1 MSSITTSA
9 LFTGLIFQGLLA
21 IAQNNYTINGKL
33 SNVKD
38 GEIINLME
46 NSGNIFVTIAS
57 DTVKNGKFNFSGKI
71 KESTELA
78 LIGNSADFPSKWL
91 SLWVGPK
98 SAIQISGNNY
108 FLNTWNVISKD
119 LRQQELGKYTAS
131 TKQELDSIQNLSV
144 QVGLLFQKMN
154 NASAAELKTIKFQ
167 IDSLRTIE
175 SVWQQ
180 KVFQKEISILKTAKV
195 SDIWFKKMTE
205 MAMDVRYNEKSS
217 FRPAVTSLFNKLTPQ
232 QKLELR
238 ALEISNYLYPPV
250 VVKKGESMVD
260 TILKDLNGKN
270 HMLKDY
276 KGKYLL
282 LDFWSVACGPCM
294 MAMPE
299 LRQLDSTAKDKILIV
314 SISMDTKK
322 EIWEKVSLSEK
333 ISWLNLSDGKGMTGI
348 AARYGVSGIPHY
360 VVISPEGVVLN
371 SWTGY
376 SKGLLQDKLKS
387 YLE

>member
-1 MSSITTSA
+1 MKHITISA
-9 LFTGLIFQGLLA
+9 LLTGLIFQGFLA
-21 IAQNNYTINGKL
+21 IAQNNYTIQGKL
-33 SNVKD
+33 SNLKD

-46 NSGNIFVTIAS
+46 TSGNIFVTIAS
-57 DTVKNGKFNFSGKI
+57 DTLKNGKFNFSGNI
-71 KESTELA
+71 KESTELV
-78 LIGNSADFPSKWL
+78 LIGNSTYFPSKWL
-91 SLWVGPK
+91 SLWVSPK
-98 SAIQISGNNY
+98 SAIQISGDNY
-108 FLNTWNVISKD
+108 FLKTWKVTSTHPM
-119 LRQQELGKYTAS
+119 QQELARYTAS
-131 TKQELDSIQNLSV
+131 SKQELDSIQNLSV
-144 QVGLLFQKMN
+144 QVNLLFQKLDK
-154 NASAAELKTIKFQ
+154 ASASERKIIKFQ

-175 SVWQQ
+175 SVWQDR
-180 KVFQKEISILKTAKV
+180 VYQKEISILKTASV
-195 SDIWFKKMTE
+195 NDIWFKKMTE
-205 MAMDVRYNEKSS
+205 MAMDVRYNQKSTLRS
-217 FRPAVTSLFNKLTPQ
+217 LVTSLFNKLKTE
-232 QKLELR
+232 QKKETS
-238 ALEISNYLYPPV
+238 ALEINNYLYPPV
-250 VVKKGESMVD
+250 VVKKGEPMVD
-260 TILKDLNGKN
+260 AVLQDLNGKD

-299 LRQLDSTAKDKILIV
+299 LRQLDSIAKAKMLVV

-322 EIWEKVSLSEK
+322 EIWKKGSLSEK

-376 SKGLLQDKLKS
+376 SEGLLQQKLKP